1 MSPLIVPKPPPSGGI
16 TPLRTVSKVQKH
28 PPTGRI
34 LPLTHHITSQ
44 SFQSLEESSRE
55 QSSRRSNSSTRW
67 KNPPANS
74 PRNNASGVFLPP
86 TGGIT
91 PQTARAPSQPPTQ
104 MMPRSAS
111 GPCQSGYSPSR
122 ADAINCSGSCFAGS
136 VFGLN
141 GNFSARIFSYV
152 TISSSYCNVRSISS

>member
-16 TPLRTVSKVQKH
+16 TPLRTVSKSKNIH
-28 PPTGRI
+28 
-34 LPLTHHITSQ
+34 L
-44 SFQSLEESSRE
+44 LEESSRE
-55 QSSRRSNSSTRW
+55 QSSRRPNSSTHW

-74 PRNNASGVFLPP
+74 TRNNASGVILPP

-91 PQTARAPSQPPTQ
+91 PQTARAPSQPTTQ

-122 ADAINCSGSCFAGS
+122 ADAINCSGSRFTGS

-141 GNFSARIFSYV
+141 GNFSARIFSYA

>member
-16 TPLRTVSKVQKH
+16 PRYG
-28 PPTGRI
+28 P
-34 LPLTHHITSQ
+34 SQ
-44 SFQSLEESSRE
+44 SPKT
-55 QSSRRSNSSTRW
+55 STYW
-67 KNPPANS
+67 KNPPAH
-74 PRNNASGVFLPP
+74 ASHNIPILPVTGKILPQTARATTQARVFLPP

-122 ADAINCSGSCFAGS
+122 ADAINCSGSRFAGS

>member
-16 TPLRTVSKVQKH
+16 TPLRTVSKSKNIH
-28 PPTGRI
+28 
-34 LPLTHHITSQ
+34 L
-44 SFQSLEESSRE
+44 LEESSRE
-55 QSSRRSNSSTRW
+55 QSSRRPNSSTHW
-67 KNPPANS
+67 KNHPANS

-91 PQTARAPSQPPTQ
+91 PQTALAPSQPPTQ

-122 ADAINCSGSCFAGS
+122 ADAINCSGSRFAGS